1 MASNCVAIY
10 LDFENLAL
18 SAEQVFPKEEFPVQV
33 EAIVDFAAN
42 KGVVAIKKAY
52 ANWNYPVFR
61 KYQRALIEQGFD
73 LIHLPESTVQGKSWA
88 DVRLTVAV
96 LDDIALHSHI
106 QTVVLGSQDTDF
118 VPLVQAIKTKGLD
131 VVVAGFSQFVGN
143 LLKKNCS
150 EFISLSQLFSP
161 DGEPLPED
169 EEYDL
174 EGLFRRFGSTHSIE
188 EPIFMTN
195 LKQNLLKLDPS
206 FSERQL
212 GYQSF
217 SLFARSLVGKYLDR
231 IERSKDKGVDVVFL
245 KPLERS
251 KGRKNTKSMAGDFLA
266 KSIRI
271 IKPRRKRLDIIASI
285 LKMKELK
292 DGITLPEIIERT
304 RKGQKMDAVQAN
316 RFVFQLY
323 NAGVLVQGNNDS
335 EGPLDNRKM
344 FVSRHHDT
352 AEKADLAFLERIR
365 FLLSSRF
372 PSISNSEITNLMND

>member
-1 MASNCVAIY
+1 MAANCVAIY

-106 QTVVLGSQDTDF
+106 QTVFLGSQDTDF

-131 VVVAGFSQFVGN
+131 AVVGGFSQFVGN
-143 LLKKNCS
+143 LLKKNCT
-150 EFISLSQLFSP
+150 EFVSLTQLFSL
-161 DGEPLPED
+161 DGEPQAED
-169 EEYDL
+169 EDYDL
-174 EGLFRRFGSTHSIE
+174 DGLIRRFLATHSVE

-195 LKQNLLKLDPS
+195 LKQNFLKLDPS
-206 FSERQL
+206 FSERQM
-212 GYQSF
+212 GFHSF
-217 SLFARSLVGKYLDR
+217 SLFAKSLVGKYIDR
-231 IERSKDKGVDVVFL
+231 IERSKEKGVDVVYL
-245 KPLERS
+245 KALERS
-251 KGRKNTKSMAGDFLA
+251 KGRKTPKALAADFLS
-266 KSIRI
+266 KSIRL
-271 IKPRRKRLDIIASI
+271 IKPRKKRLEIIQSI
-285 LKMKELK
+285 LKLKELK
-292 DGITLPEIIERT
+292 AGMTLPEIIEMT
-304 RKGQKMDAVQAN
+304 RKSQKLDPVQTN

-323 NAGVLVQGNNDS
+323 NAGVLVQGSKDS
-335 EGPLDNRKM
+335 EGPLD
-344 FVSRHHDT
+344 SRNMVLSKNFDNS
-352 AEKADLAFLERIR
+352 EKADSAFLERVR

-372 PSISNSEITNLMND
+372 PAISNSEILSLLGE

>member
-1 MASNCVAIY
+1 MASDCVAIY

-18 SAEQVFPKEEFPVQV
+18 SAEQVFPKEEFPVQI

-106 QTVVLGSQDTDF
+106 QTVLLGSQDTDF
-118 VPLVQAIKTKGLD
+118 VPLVQAIKTKGLEA
-131 VVVAGFSQFVGN
+131 VVGGFSQFVGN

-150 EFISLSQLFSP
+150 EFVSLTQLFSL
-161 DGEPLPED
+161 DGEPQKED
-169 EEYDL
+169 EDYDL
-174 EGLFRRFGSTHSIE
+174 DGLIRRFMSTHSVE

-195 LKQNLLKLDPS
+195 LKQNFLKLDPS
-206 FSERQL
+206 FSERQM
-212 GYQSF
+212 GFHSF
-217 SLFARSLVGKYLDR
+217 SQFTRSLVGKYIDR
-231 IERSKDKGVDVVFL
+231 IERSKDKGVDVVYF
-245 KPLERS
+245 KALERS
-251 KGRKNTKSMAGDFLA
+251 KGRKSAKAMAGDFLT
-266 KSIRI
+266 KSIRFIKPKKKRLEILQSI
-271 IKPRRKRLDIIASI
+271 IKLRA
-285 LKMKELK
+285 LKN
-292 DGITLPEIIERT
+292 GITLPEIIEKT
-304 RKGQKMDAVQAN
+304 RKSQKLDPVQTN

-323 NAGVLVQGNNDS
+323 NAGVLVQATNNS
-335 EGPLDNRKM
+335 EGPLDSRKM
-344 FVSRHHDT
+344 VLSPNFENS
-352 AEKADLAFLERIR
+352 EKADSAFLERVR

-372 PSISNSEITNLMND
+372 PAISNKEILSLLGD